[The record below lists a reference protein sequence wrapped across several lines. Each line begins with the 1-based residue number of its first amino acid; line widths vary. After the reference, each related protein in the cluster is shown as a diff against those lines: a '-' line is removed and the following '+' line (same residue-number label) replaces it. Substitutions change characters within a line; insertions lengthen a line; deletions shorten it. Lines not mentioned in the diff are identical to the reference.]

1 MYDEKDAK
9 DGAALSSHDS
19 QSLEKGGVINAAVAD
34 ERYRWDVH
42 DIDRVQR
49 RLKQRHVQM

>member
-1 MYDEKDAK
+1 MYDEKDVK
-9 DGAALSSHDS
+9 DGVASSDS
-19 QSLEKGGVINAAVAD
+19 QSLEKGGVTPAAAVAD

-42 DIDRVQR
+42 DIDLVQR